1 MKTCAYYQAPVDGNP
16 IVAVFEN
23 PTWREYA
30 LGRPVTGVAG
40 ANLSVIFRLLR
51 LMHRTGKLNPAGIRE
66 IDLYKCRCAIVDAS
80 RKAYSRST
88 NRSADDFRKDVEANI
103 ENLQTLIGEGKIV
116 VCFGERARQALDIL
130 RKREK
135 CSPKVQINVCQ
146 LSNTALARFAV
157 LDRLRRWLHLS
168 EAMIGLVPL
177 IIVTEYIC
185 ARLHGEQIGEFC
197 EFYKGFRKHGNG
209 DYPDGFSVRLSSEM
223 NIFGGRCCKL
233 CSNSCCENM
242 QRHMTER
249 GEDER

>member
-40 ANLSVIFRLLR
+40 ANLCVIFRLLR

-80 RKAYSRST
+80 CKAYSRST

-146 LSNTALARFAV
+146 LSNTALSKFAA
-157 LDRLRRWLHLS
+157 LEGLRKRLQLT
-168 EAMIGLVPL
+168 EAMIGVVPM
-177 IIVTEYIC
+177 IIISEYIG
-185 ARLHGEQIGEFC
+185 ARLQGENVGEFRS
-197 EFYKGFRKHGNG
+197 FYKGFRKEGDG
-209 DYPDGFSVRLSSEM
+209 DYPKVFSARLSSVAEV
-223 NIFGGRCCKL
+223 FEGQCYKT
-233 CSNSCCENM
+233 CSNSCCANM
-242 QRHMTER
+242 
-249 GEDER
+249 